1 MLSSTKKNKMKF
13 LININEVFEKLLSQ
27 EDTDQDKKIT
37 KDDNG
42 PKRFVLLDQNTKAEV
57 EIIGT
62 YQLSNL
68 LQELA
73 VLKESDLILGE
84 VDLNRIQENPVERI
98 SRKIKDDYW
107 DELSRTIDKK
117 GLMQIIED
125 EKTSS
130 EVATLYVSAKDK
142 QGVAYFQELE
152 KELPNFKV
160 EIMPENY
167 SMEYIE
173 TLNDKPGILALAL
186 EQKTYS
192 LQGVPFIVPGGRF
205 NEMYGWDSYFIGL
218 GLLIDNKKDKAIAI
232 AENFKYQI
240 TYYGKILNANRSYY
254 LTRTQPPL
262 YSSLII
268 EILKKGIPS
277 LDWLQSHLE
286 TIILEYNTV
295 WMIQG
300 NRLTAT
306 GLNRYKA
313 DGMGMPFE
321 VEAGHFDDVLGPYA
335 KKYNLPI
342 REFEKQYLQRII
354 VDADLDEYFVHDR
367 SMRESGHDT
376 TNRLINTCA
385 NLNSVDINSFLYKY
399 EKDIAYIIETYFEST
414 FKTDIVSYTAEDWKQ
429 KAIYRKNKINEL
441 CWNEQAGM
449 YFDYDFVNKT
459 QLPFE
464 AATIFFP
471 LWAGLCDDNQ
481 AKKLV
486 EVALPQFTKTGGI
499 TGSTKS
505 SAAQLSI
512 NTTQR
517 QWDYPFGWA
526 PHQILLWEG
535 LLKYNFKDKAKEMVY
550 RWLWLIT
557 RNAVDYNGT
566 IPEKFD
572 LEISS
577 HKVFAE
583 YGNVGTE
590 FDYIAKEGFG
600 WVNASYQY
608 GLQILNAD
616 LKTKLGEL
624 VSPEDLF

>member
-1 MLSSTKKNKMKF
+1 MKF
-13 LININEVFEKLLSQ
+13 LLNVDKVFQELLLQ

-37 KDDNG
+37 KDDSG
-42 PKRFVLLDQNTKAEV
+42 PKKFVLVDEVTKQKETIV
-57 EIIGT
+57 GT

-73 VLKESDLILGE
+73 QLKETNLTLGE
-84 VDLNRIQENPVERI
+84 VDLSRIQENPVHRI

-107 DELSRTIDKK
+107 EELSRTIDKK
-117 GLMQIIED
+117 GLTQIVED
-125 EKTSS
+125 EKTSN

-142 QGVAYFQELE
+142 QGVTYFQELE
-152 KELPNFKV
+152 QELPNFKV
-160 EIMPENY
+160 EILPEDY
-167 SMEYIE
+167 TVEFVE
-173 TLNDKPGILALAL
+173 TLNEKPGILALAL
-186 EQKTYS
+186 EQKIYS
-192 LQGVPFIVPGGRF
+192 LQGVPFVVPGGRF
-205 NEMYGWDSYFIGL
+205 NEMYGWDSYFIGV
-218 GLLIDNKKDKAIAI
+218 GLLIDNQIGKAIAI

-240 TYYGKILNANRSYY
+240 IHYGKILNANRSYY

-268 EILKKGIPS
+268 EIAKKKIPS
-277 LDWLQSHLE
+277 LDWLRSHLE

-295 WMIQG
+295 WMVQG
-300 NRLTAT
+300 NRLTPT

-313 DGMGMPFE
+313 DGIGMPFE
-321 VEAGHFDDVLGPYA
+321 VEPGHFDDVLEPFA

-342 REFEKQYLQRII
+342 REFEKQYLKRAI
-354 VDADLDEYFVHDR
+354 VDDELDEYFVHDR

-399 EKDIAYIIETYFEST
+399 EKDVAHLIAIYFDNVFQVGS
-414 FKTDIVSYTAEDWKQ
+414 IVYTSEDWEQ
-429 KAIYRKNKINEL
+429 KAILRKDKINEL
-441 CWNEQAGM
+441 CWNEEASM
-449 YFDYDFVNKT
+449 YFDFDFVNHK
-459 QLPFE
+459 QFPFE
-464 AATIFFP
+464 AATTFFP
-471 LWAGLCDDNQ
+471 LWAGLCDENQ

-486 EVALPQFTKTGGI
+486 EIALPQFVKTGGI
-499 TGSTKS
+499 TGSTK
-505 SAAQLSI
+505 ASI
-512 NTTQR
+512 ATVSEEAPPR

-526 PHQILLWEG
+526 PHQMLLWEG
-535 LLKYNFKDKAKEMVY
+535 LINYNYLDKAQEMVY

-608 GLQILNAD
+608 GLQILNEE
-616 LKTKLGEL
+616 LRKKLSEL
-624 VSPEDLF
+624 ISPDDIF

>member
-1 MLSSTKKNKMKF
+1 MKF
-13 LININEVFEKLLSQ
+13 VLNIDKVFQELLLQ

-42 PKRFVLLDQNTKAEV
+42 PKKFLLVD
-57 EIIGT
+57 EISKQQETIVGT
-62 YQLSNL
+62 YHLSNL

-73 VLKESDLILGE
+73 QLKEANSTLGE
-84 VDLNRIQENPVERI
+84 VDLSRIQENPVQRI

-107 DELSRTIDKK
+107 EELTRTIDKK
-117 GLMQIIED
+117 GLTQIIED

-130 EVATLYVSAKDK
+130 DVATLYVAAKDK
-142 QGVAYFQELE
+142 QGVTYFQALE

-160 EIMPENY
+160 EILPENY
-167 SMEYIE
+167 SVEYVE
-173 TLNDKPGILALAL
+173 TLNEKPGILALAL
-186 EQKTYS
+186 EQKIYS
-192 LQGVPFIVPGGRF
+192 LQGVPFVVPGGRF
-205 NEMYGWDSYFIGL
+205 NEMYGWDSYFIGV
-218 GLLIDNKKDKAIAI
+218 GLLIDGQIGKAIAI

-240 TYYGKILNANRSYY
+240 IHYGKILNANRSYY

-262 YSSLII
+262 YSSLLI
-268 EILKKGIPS
+268 EIAKKGMPS
-277 LDWLQSHLE
+277 LEWLRSHLE
-286 TIILEYNTV
+286 TVILEYNTV
-295 WMIQG
+295 WMVQG
-300 NRLTAT
+300 NRLTPT

-313 DGMGMPFE
+313 DGIGMPFE
-321 VEAGHFDDVLGPYA
+321 VEPGHFDDVLEPYA

-342 REFEKQYLQRII
+342 REFEKQYLQRTLI
-354 VDADLDEYFVHDR
+354 DDELDIYFVHDR

-385 NLNSVDINSFLYKY
+385 NLNSVDVNSFLYKY
-399 EKDIAYIIETYFEST
+399 EKDVANLIKTYFGNA
-414 FKTDIVSYTAEDWKQ
+414 FQVGDIIYTSEEWEQ
-429 KAIYRKNKINEL
+429 KALFRKDKMNEL
-441 CWNEQAGM
+441 CWNEDASM
-449 YFDYDFVNKT
+449 YFDYDFVNHK
-459 QLPFE
+459 QFPFE
-464 AATIFFP
+464 AATTFFP
-471 LWAGLCDDNQ
+471 LWAGLCDENQ

-486 EVALPQFTKTGGI
+486 EIALPQFVKTGGI
-499 TGSTKS
+499 TGSTE
-505 SAAQLSI
+505 ASI
-512 NTTQR
+512 ADAPEEAPQR

-526 PHQILLWEG
+526 PHQMLLWEG
-535 LLKYNFKDKAKEMVY
+535 LINYNYLDKAQEMVY

-608 GLQILNAD
+608 GLQILND
-616 LKTKLGEL
+616 ELKQKLGAL
-624 VSPEDLF
+624 VSPDDIF

>member
-1 MLSSTKKNKMKF
+1 MKF
-13 LININEVFEKLLSQ
+13 LLNIDKVFQELLLQ
-27 EDTDQDKKIT
+27 EDTDKDKKIT

-42 PKRFVLLDQNTKAEV
+42 PKKFVLVDETSKQEEAIV
-57 EIIGT
+57 GT
-62 YQLSNL
+62 YHLSNL

-73 VLKESDLILGE
+73 QLKGSKSALGE
-84 VDLNRIQENPVERI
+84 VDLSRIQENPVQRI

-107 DELSRTIDKK
+107 NELTRTIDKK
-117 GLMQIIED
+117 GLTQIIED

-130 EVATLYVSAKDK
+130 DVATLYVSAKDK
-142 QGVAYFQELE
+142 QGVTYFQALE

-160 EIMPENY
+160 EILPENY
-167 SMEYIE
+167 SVEYVE
-173 TLNDKPGILALAL
+173 TLNEKPGILALAL
-186 EQKTYS
+186 EQKIYS
-192 LQGVPFIVPGGRF
+192 LQGVPFVVPGGRF
-205 NEMYGWDSYFIGL
+205 NEMYGWDSYFIGI
-218 GLLIDNKKDKAIAI
+218 GLLIDDQIGKAIAI

-240 TYYGKILNANRSYY
+240 IHYGKILNANRSYY

-262 YSSLII
+262 YSSLLI
-268 EILKKGIPS
+268 EIAKKKIPS
-277 LDWLQSHLE
+277 LDWLRSHLE
-286 TIILEYNTV
+286 TVILEYNTV
-295 WMIQG
+295 WMVQG
-300 NRLTAT
+300 NRLTPT

-313 DGMGMPFE
+313 DGIGMPFE
-321 VEAGHFDDVLGPYA
+321 VEPGHFDDVLESYA

-342 REFEKQYLQRII
+342 REFEKQYLQRTL
-354 VDADLDEYFVHDR
+354 VDAELDAYFVHDR

-385 NLNSVDINSFLYKY
+385 NLNSVDVNSFLYKY
-399 EKDIAYIIETYFEST
+399 EKDVAYLITTYFGNSFQVDDVAHTSE
-414 FKTDIVSYTAEDWKQ
+414 EWEQ
-429 KAIYRKNKINEL
+429 KALFRKDKMNEL
-441 CWNEQAGM
+441 CWNEDASM
-449 YFDYDFVNKT
+449 YFDYDFVNHK
-459 QLPFE
+459 QFPFE
-464 AATIFFP
+464 AATTFFP
-471 LWAGLCDDNQ
+471 LWAGLCDENQ

-486 EVALPQFTKTGGI
+486 EVALPQFVKTGGI
-499 TGSTKS
+499 TGSTK
-505 SAAQLSI
+505 ASI
-512 NTTQR
+512 ANAPKDAPQR

-526 PHQILLWEG
+526 PHQMLLWEG
-535 LLKYNFKDKAKEMVY
+535 LINYNYLDKAQEMVY

-608 GLQILNAD
+608 GLQILNEE
-616 LKTKLGEL
+616 LKEKLGEL
-624 VSPEDLF
+624 ISPDDLF

>member
-1 MLSSTKKNKMKF
+1 MKF
-13 LININEVFEKLLSQ
+13 LLNVDKVFQELLLQ

-37 KDDNG
+37 KDDSG
-42 PKRFVLLDQNTKAEV
+42 PKKFVLVDEVTKQKETIV
-57 EIIGT
+57 GT

-73 VLKESDLILGE
+73 QLKETNLTLGE
-84 VDLNRIQENPVERI
+84 VDLSRIQENPVHRI

-107 DELSRTIDKK
+107 EELSRTIDKK
-117 GLMQIIED
+117 GLTQIVED
-125 EKTSS
+125 EKTSN

-142 QGVAYFQELE
+142 QGVTYFQELE

-160 EIMPENY
+160 EILPEDY
-167 SMEYIE
+167 SVEFVE
-173 TLNDKPGILALAL
+173 TLNEKPGILALAL
-186 EQKTYS
+186 EQKIYS
-192 LQGVPFIVPGGRF
+192 LQGVPFVVPGGRF
-205 NEMYGWDSYFIGL
+205 NEMYGWDSYFIGV
-218 GLLIDNKKDKAIAI
+218 GLLIDNQIGKAIAI

-240 TYYGKILNANRSYY
+240 IHYGKILNANRSYY

-268 EILKKGIPS
+268 EIAKKKIPS
-277 LDWLQSHLE
+277 LDWLRSHLE

-295 WMIQG
+295 WMVQG
-300 NRLTAT
+300 NRLTPT

-313 DGMGMPFE
+313 DGIGMPFE
-321 VEAGHFDDVLGPYA
+321 VEPGHFDDVLEPFA

-342 REFEKQYLQRII
+342 REFEKQYLKRAI
-354 VDADLDEYFVHDR
+354 VDDELDEYFVHDR

-399 EKDIAYIIETYFEST
+399 EKDVAHLIAIYFDNVFQVGS
-414 FKTDIVSYTAEDWKQ
+414 IVYASEDWEQ
-429 KAIYRKNKINEL
+429 KAILRKDKINEL
-441 CWNEQAGM
+441 SWNEEASM
-449 YFDYDFVNKT
+449 YFDYDFVNHK
-459 QLPFE
+459 QFPFE
-464 AATIFFP
+464 AATTFFP
-471 LWAGLCDDNQ
+471 LWAGLCDENQ

-486 EVALPQFTKTGGI
+486 EIALPQFVKTGGI
-499 TGSTKS
+499 TGSTK
-505 SAAQLSI
+505 ASI
-512 NTTQR
+512 ATVSEEAPPR

-526 PHQILLWEG
+526 PHQMLLWEG
-535 LLKYNFKDKAKEMVY
+535 LINYNYLDKAQEMVY

-608 GLQILNAD
+608 GLQILNEE
-616 LKTKLGEL
+616 LRKKLSEL
-624 VSPEDLF
+624 ISPDDIF

>member
-1 MLSSTKKNKMKF
+1 MKF
-13 LININEVFEKLLSQ
+13 LLNIDKVFQELLLQ

-42 PKRFVLLDQNTKAEV
+42 PKKFVLVDEVTKQKETIV
-57 EIIGT
+57 GT
-62 YQLSNL
+62 YHLSNL

-73 VLKESDLILGE
+73 QLKGLKSALGE
-84 VDLNRIQENPVERI
+84 VDLSRIQENPVHRI
-98 SRKIKDDYW
+98 SRKIRDDYW
-107 DELSRTIDKK
+107 EELSRTIDKK
-117 GLMQIIED
+117 GLTQIVED

-130 EVATLYVSAKDK
+130 DVATLYVAAKDK
-142 QGVAYFQELE
+142 QGVTYFQELE

-160 EIMPENY
+160 EILPENY
-167 SMEYIE
+167 SVEYVE
-173 TLNDKPGILALAL
+173 TLNEKPGILALAL
-186 EQKTYS
+186 EQKIYS
-192 LQGVPFIVPGGRF
+192 LQGVPFVVPGGRF
-205 NEMYGWDSYFIGL
+205 NEMYGWDSYFIGI
-218 GLLIDNKKDKAIAI
+218 GLLIDDQIGKAIAI

-240 TYYGKILNANRSYY
+240 IHYGKILNANRSYY

-268 EILKKGIPS
+268 EIAKKKIPS
-277 LDWLQSHLE
+277 LDWLRSHLE

-295 WMIQG
+295 WMVQG
-300 NRLTAT
+300 NRLTPT

-313 DGMGMPFE
+313 DGIGMPFE
-321 VEAGHFDDVLGPYA
+321 VEPGHFDDVLEPYA

-342 REFEKQYLQRII
+342 REFEKKYLQRTL
-354 VDADLDEYFVHDR
+354 VDDELDVYFVHDR

-385 NLNSVDINSFLYKY
+385 NLNSVDVNSFLYKY
-399 EKDIAYIIETYFEST
+399 EKDVAYLIVTYFGNA
-414 FKTDIVSYTAEDWKQ
+414 FQVGGIVYTSEEWEQ
-429 KAIYRKNKINEL
+429 KALFRKDKMNEL
-441 CWNEQAGM
+441 CWNENASM
-449 YFDYDFVNKT
+449 YFDYDFVNHK
-459 QLPFE
+459 QFPFE
-464 AATIFFP
+464 AATTFFP
-471 LWAGLCDDNQ
+471 LWAGLCDENQ

-486 EVALPQFTKTGGI
+486 EIALPQFVKTGGI
-499 TGSTKS
+499 TGSTK
-505 SAAQLSI
+505 ASI
-512 NTTQR
+512 ADAPEEAPQR

-526 PHQILLWEG
+526 PHQMLLWEG
-535 LLKYNFKDKAKEMVY
+535 LINYNCLDKAQEMVY

-608 GLQILNAD
+608 GLQILND
-616 LKTKLGEL
+616 ELKQKLGAL
-624 VSPEDLF
+624 VSPDDIF

>member
-1 MLSSTKKNKMKF
+1 MKF
-13 LININEVFEKLLSQ
+13 LLNVDKVFQELLLQ

-37 KDDNG
+37 KDDSG
-42 PKRFVLLDQNTKAEV
+42 PKKFVLVDEATKQKETIV
-57 EIIGT
+57 GT

-73 VLKESDLILGE
+73 QHKETNLTLGE
-84 VDLNRIQENPVERI
+84 VDLSRIQENPVDRI

-107 DELSRTIDKK
+107 EELSRTIDKK
-117 GLMQIIED
+117 GLTQIVED
-125 EKTSS
+125 EKTSN

-142 QGVAYFQELE
+142 QGVIYFQELE

-160 EIMPENY
+160 EILPEDY
-167 SMEYIE
+167 SVEFVE
-173 TLNDKPGILALAL
+173 TLNEKPGILALAL
-186 EQKTYS
+186 EQKIYS
-192 LQGVPFIVPGGRF
+192 LQGVPFVVPGGRF
-205 NEMYGWDSYFIGL
+205 NEMYGWDSYFIGV
-218 GLLIDNKKDKAIAI
+218 GLLIDNQLGKAIAI

-240 TYYGKILNANRSYY
+240 IHYGKILNANRSYY

-268 EILKKGIPS
+268 EIAKKEIPS
-277 LDWLQSHLE
+277 LDWLRSHLE

-295 WMIQG
+295 WMVQG
-300 NRLTAT
+300 NRLTPT
-306 GLNRYKA
+306 GLSRYKA
-313 DGMGMPFE
+313 DGIGMPFE
-321 VEAGHFDDVLGPYA
+321 VEPGHFDDVLEPFA

-342 REFEKQYLQRII
+342 REFEKQYLKRAI
-354 VDADLDEYFVHDR
+354 VDDELDEYFVHDR

-399 EKDIAYIIETYFEST
+399 EKDVAHLIAIYFDNVFQVGS
-414 FKTDIVSYTAEDWKQ
+414 IVYTSEDWEQ
-429 KAIYRKNKINEL
+429 KAILRKDKINEL
-441 CWNEQAGM
+441 CWNDDASM
-449 YFDYDFVNKT
+449 YFDYDFVNDK
-459 QLPFE
+459 QFPFE
-464 AATIFFP
+464 AATTFFP
-471 LWAGLCDDNQ
+471 LWAGLCDENQ

-486 EVALPQFTKTGGI
+486 EIALPQFVKTGGI
-499 TGSTKS
+499 TGSTK
-505 SAAQLSI
+505 ASI
-512 NTTQR
+512 STVSEEAPPR

-526 PHQILLWEG
+526 PHQMLLWEG
-535 LLKYNFKDKAKEMVY
+535 LINYNYVEKAQEMVY

-608 GLQILNAD
+608 GLQILNEE
-616 LKTKLGEL
+616 LRKKLSEL
-624 VSPEDLF
+624 ISPDDIF